1 MDYVMKKT
9 YLGLALDETLGELG
23 LEHLQKEIGLAFK
36 DAFMKNYRELV
47 NDTKPVRIAGVE

>member
-1 MDYVMKKT
+1 MKKT

-36 DAFMKNYRELV
+36 DAFMKNYKELV